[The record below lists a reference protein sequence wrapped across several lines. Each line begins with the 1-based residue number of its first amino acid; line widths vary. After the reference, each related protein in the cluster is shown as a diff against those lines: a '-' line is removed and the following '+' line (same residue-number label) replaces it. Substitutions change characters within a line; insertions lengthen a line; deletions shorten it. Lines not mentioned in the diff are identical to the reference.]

1 MNCVDKTCVN
11 FKFSRFAVENKLTL
25 SRLSI
30 CHRQKY
36 EDFVDFQQKRLRPK
50 SKPLQNSFIVNQKNR
65 PFQFYS
71 ILWVS

>member
-1 MNCVDKTCVN
+1 MCKTLVN

-36 EDFVDFQQKRLRPK
+36 EDFADFQQKRLRSQVVEAFFSDYFIFHK
-50 SKPLQNSFIVNQKNR
+50 DSSVVSF
-65 PFQFYS
+65 
-71 ILWVS
+71 